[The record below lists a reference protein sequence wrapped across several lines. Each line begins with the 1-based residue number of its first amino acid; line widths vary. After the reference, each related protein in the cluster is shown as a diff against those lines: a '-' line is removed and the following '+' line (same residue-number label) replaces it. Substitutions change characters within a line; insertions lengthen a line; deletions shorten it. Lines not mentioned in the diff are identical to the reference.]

1 MPLSPSSILLLALN
15 VGLLWLLMA
24 APLGRRSIVM
34 RRTFEA
40 APEQVWAMVHPLGKH
55 ATWSPKL
62 LESRA
67 GETEGCV
74 LQTMSH
80 HDRRGEP
87 IRRMLAIES
96 IQGGPGLAY
105 AARVLEDSA
114 LDPVFWSDYSETRSV
129 TGAGNRTELTVEL
142 VDRYRGLAFFL
153 YRVIML
159 RRELRDIETWLKTGE
174 AGQSGLLER
183 PLTQVALAVI
193 STLLLWPFFGL
204 TGHGLALSTILT
216 VTIVLHELGHMA
228 AYRAFGHEKV
238 RMIFI
243 PLLGGVAVGGR
254 PYNSR
259 LEVAVCALMGA
270 GFSAFLVPI
279 GVALHGLASPSN
291 PMAADLVL
299 LFLLVG
305 GAFNMLNLLPMSR
318 FDGGQVI
325 RQIFPTRDGLM
336 GATFLVT
343 AAVLWIGWRIGIPW
357 PALYGGL
364 AVMVALSVL
373 TQSKSTVK
381 PRHELD
387 DMTPAERML
396 VGFGYYAALGIH
408 GHALIFACDK
418 LFG

>member
-24 APLGRRSIVM
+24 APLGRRRIVM
-34 RRTFEA
+34 RRMFKA
-40 APEQVWAMVHPLGKH
+40 SPEQVWAMVHPLGKH
-55 ATWSPKL
+55 ATWSPKII
-62 LESRA
+62 ESRA
-67 GETEGCV
+67 GDGEGRIW
-74 LQTMSH
+74 QTMSH

-87 IRRMLAIES
+87 IRRMLAIEN
-96 IQGGPGLAY
+96 IQASGDLAY

-114 LDPVFWSDYSETRSV
+114 LDPVFWSDYAETRSV
-129 TGAGNRTELTVEL
+129 TGRRDGAELTVE
-142 VDRYRGLAFFL
+142 VIDRYRGLAFFL
-153 YRVIML
+153 YRVLML
-159 RRELRDIETWLKTGE
+159 RREMRDIDCWLQTGRTE
-174 AGQSGLLER
+174 QSGLLEH
-183 PLTQVALAVI
+183 PLTQVGLATV

-204 TGHGLALSTILT
+204 SQRGLMLSTILT
-216 VTIVLHELGHMA
+216 VTIVLHEFGHMA
-228 AYRAFGHEKV
+228 AYRAFGHQRV

-243 PLLGGVAVGGR
+243 PLLGGLAVGGR

-279 GVALHGLASPSN
+279 GVALYDMSSGPN
-291 PMAADLVL
+291 PFAAELIL

-325 RQIFPTRDGLM
+325 RQIFPTRDGLL

-364 AVMVALSVL
+364 AVMVALSIL
-373 TQSKSTVK
+373 TQGKSTVK

-387 DMTPAERML
+387 DMTAAERML

-408 GHALIFACDK
+408 GHALIFACDR
-418 LFG
+418 LFD

>member
-24 APLGRRSIVM
+24 APLGRRRIIM
-34 RRTFEA
+34 RRSFKA
-40 APEQVWAMVHPLGKH
+40 PPEQVWAMVHPLGKL
-55 ATWSPKL
+55 ATWSPKIID
-62 LESRA
+62 SRA
-67 GETEGCV
+67 GDGEGRV

-87 IRRMLAIES
+87 IRRMLAIENV
-96 IQGGPGLAY
+96 QGAGSLAY

-129 TGAGNRTELTVEL
+129 TGAGGSAELTVEL

-153 YRVIML
+153 YRVLML
-159 RRELRDIETWLKTGE
+159 RREMRDIESWLKTGKTE
-174 AGQSGLLER
+174 PSGLLER
-183 PLTQVALAVI
+183 PLTQVALATL

-204 TGHGLALSTILT
+204 TAHGLMLSTILT

-228 AYRAFGHEKV
+228 AYRAFGHQKV

-243 PLLGGVAVGGR
+243 PLLGGLAVGGR
-254 PYNSR
+254 PYNSK

-279 GVALHGLASPSN
+279 GVASHEVLSGSDPV
-291 PMAADLVL
+291 AANLVL

-343 AAVLWIGWRIGIPW
+343 AAVLWIGWRIGIPM

-364 AVMVALSVL
+364 AVMLALSFL
-373 TQSKSTVK
+373 TQGKSTVK

-387 DMTPAERML
+387 DMAPAERML

-408 GHALIFACDK
+408 GHALIFACDN

>member
-24 APLGRRSIVM
+24 APLGRRRITM
-34 RRTFEA
+34 RRSFKA
-40 APEQVWAMVHPLGKH
+40 RPEQVWAMVHPLGKH
-55 ATWSPKL
+55 ATWSPKII
-62 LESRA
+62 ESCA
-67 GETEGCV
+67 GDGEGRV

-87 IRRMLAIES
+87 IRRMLAIETLPAS
-96 IQGGPGLAY
+96 GELAY

-114 LDPVFWSDYSETRSV
+114 LDPVFWSEYTETRSV
-129 TGAGNRTELTVEL
+129 SGAGDQAELTVEV

-153 YRVIML
+153 YRIVML
-159 RRELRDIETWLKTGE
+159 RREMRDIDTWLKTGK
-174 AGQSGLLER
+174 AGQSGFLER
-183 PLTQVALAVI
+183 PLTQVALATL
-193 STLLLWPFFGL
+193 STLMLWPFFGL
-204 TGHGLALSTILT
+204 SSHGLMLSTLLT

-228 AYRAFGHEKV
+228 AYRAFGHQKV

-243 PLLGGVAVGGR
+243 PLLGGLAVGGR
-254 PYNSR
+254 PYNSK

-279 GVALHGLASPSN
+279 GAALYDVLSGSN
-291 PMAADLVL
+291 PFAAQLVL

-305 GAFNMLNLLPMSR
+305 GAFNLLNLLPMTR

-343 AAVLWIGWRIGIPW
+343 AAVLWIGWRIGIPVE
-357 PALYGGL
+357 ALYGGL
-364 AVMVALSVL
+364 AVMVALSFL
-373 TQSKSTVK
+373 TQGKAAVK
-381 PRHELD
+381 PRDELH
-387 DMTPAERML
+387 DMAPAERML

-408 GHALIFACDK
+408 GHALIFACDR
-418 LFG
+418 LFN

>member
-15 VGLLWLLMA
+15 VGILWLLMA

-34 RRTFEA
+34 RRTFNA
-40 APEQVWAMVHPLGKH
+40 APEQVWAMVHPLGEH
-55 ATWSPKL
+55 ATWSPKIL
-62 LESRA
+62 DSRA
-67 GETEGCV
+67 GEGDGCV

-87 IRRMLAIES
+87 IRRKLAIES
-96 IQGGPGLAY
+96 VHPGENLAF
-105 AARVLEDSA
+105 ASRVIEDSA
-114 LDPVFWSDYSETRSV
+114 LDPVFWSHYSEKRSV
-129 TGAGNRTELTVEL
+129 RGATDKAELTVEV

-159 RRELRDIETWLKTGE
+159 RREMREIETWLRTGE
-174 AGQSGLLER
+174 AGQSGVMER
-183 PLTQVALAVI
+183 PLTQVALAI
-193 STLLLWPFFGL
+193 LSTLLLWPFFGL
-204 TGHGLALSTILT
+204 TGHGLILSTILT
-216 VTIVLHELGHMA
+216 VTIVLHEFGHMA
-228 AYRAFGHEKV
+228 AYRAFGHQRV

-254 PYNSR
+254 PYNSKM
-259 LEVAVCALMGA
+259 EVAVCALMGA

-279 GVALHGLASPSN
+279 GVAAHGAISGSDPV
-291 PMAADLVL
+291 AADFILLFMLVL
-299 LFLLVG
+299 

-325 RQIFPTRDGLM
+325 RQVFPTRDGLM

-343 AAVLWIGWRIGIPW
+343 AAVVWIGWRIGIPLQ
-357 PALYGGL
+357 ALYGGL
-364 AVMVALSVL
+364 AVMLALSFL
-373 TQSKSTVK
+373 TQGKSNVK
-381 PRHELD
+381 SRHELD
-387 DMTPAERML
+387 EMAPAERML

-408 GHALIFACDK
+408 GHALIFASDR